1 MTLYE
6 LTTAGFVALLSAVV
20 GVLWTKIDA
29 TEKSANSNRILI
41 EHLSKQM
48 EKTNDLAQRV
58 SSLEASVH
66 VEIKNLSVSI
76 KRMESAILRID
87 QNARHR
93 LN

>member
-6 LTTAGFVALLSAVV
+6 LTTGAFVALLSAVV
-20 GVLWTKIDA
+20 SVLWTKIDA